1 MIDWTN
7 QEAPKCFEYRILLHQ
22 NQNLFDNDIVLMRER
37 QLFLMS
43 KMVITL
49 AIQERQKWKCGKKH
63 IKE

>member
-1 MIDWTN
+1 M
-7 QEAPKCFEYRILLHQ
+7 EESKKLVYSFYPKNVNYCSGKYELSYK
-22 NQNLFDNDIVLMRER
+22 RER